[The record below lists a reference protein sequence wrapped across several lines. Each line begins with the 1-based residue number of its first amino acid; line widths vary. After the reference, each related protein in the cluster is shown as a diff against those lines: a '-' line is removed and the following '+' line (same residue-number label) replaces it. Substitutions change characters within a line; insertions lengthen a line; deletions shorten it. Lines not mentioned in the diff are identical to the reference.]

1 VFYFH
6 SCWNEGS
13 DDDDGGYSEDLIA
26 MTIAITTEQKQTF
39 EVGSQIRNYS
49 TNMIVKS
56 ERSKRAILEAL
67 GDTELQKI
75 LDATMFNSK
84 SVSQIIRDTAIPHTT
99 AYRKIRWLLDEK
111 LLVVDKIE
119 ITEDGKKSSLFRTVL
134 RSFNVKYEYN
144 NVVIEA
150 EQNFDT
156 LKKITEK
163 FFSLDR

>member
-1 VFYFH
+1 
-6 SCWNEGS
+6 
-13 DDDDGGYSEDLIA
+13 
-26 MTIAITTEQKQTF
+26 MRIAISIEQKQAF
-39 EVGSQIRNYS
+39 EVGPQIGSSN
-49 TNMIVKS
+49 TNMIVKN
-56 ERSKRAILEAL
+56 ERSKRAILAAL

-75 LDATMFNSK
+75 LDATMFNPK
-84 SVSQIIRDTAIPHTT
+84 SVNQIIRDTGIPHTT

-134 RSFNVKYEYN
+134 KSFNVKYEYN

-156 LKKITEK
+156 LKKITER
-163 FFSLDR
+163 FFS

>member
-1 VFYFH
+1 
-6 SCWNEGS
+6 
-13 DDDDGGYSEDLIA
+13 
-26 MTIAITTEQKQTF
+26 MTIAITTEQKQAF
-39 EVGSQIRNYS
+39 EVGPQIRNSS

-56 ERSKRAILEAL
+56 ERSKRAILDAL

-75 LDATMFNSK
+75 LDVTMFNSK
-84 SVSQIIRDTAIPHTT
+84 SVSQIIRDTGIPHTT

-134 RSFNVKYEYN
+134 KSFKVKYEYN

-156 LKKITEK
+156 LRKITEK

>member
-1 VFYFH
+1 
-6 SCWNEGS
+6 
-13 DDDDGGYSEDLIA
+13 
-26 MTIAITTEQKQTF
+26 MTIAITTEQKQAF
-39 EVGSQIRNYS
+39 EVGPQIRNSS
-49 TNMIVKS
+49 TNMIVKN
-56 ERSKRAILEAL
+56 ERSKRAILDAL

-75 LDATMFNSK
+75 LDATMFDSK
-84 SVSQIIRDTAIPHTT
+84 SVIQIIRDTGIPHIT

-119 ITEDGKKSSLFRTVL
+119 ITEEGKKSSLFRTVL
-134 RSFNVKYEYN
+134 KSFKVKYEYN

-156 LKKITEK
+156 LRKITEK

>member
-1 VFYFH
+1 
-6 SCWNEGS
+6 
-13 DDDDGGYSEDLIA
+13 
-26 MTIAITTEQKQTF
+26 MTIAIYTEQKQAF
-39 EVGSQIRNYS
+39 EVGPQIRNS
-49 TNMIVKS
+49 SNNMIVKN
-56 ERSKRAILEAL
+56 ERSKRAILDVL

-99 AYRKIRWLLDEK
+99 GYRKIRWLLDEK

-134 RSFNVKYEYN
+134 KSFNVKYEYN

-156 LKKITEK
+156 LKKITER